1 MSSTARKA
9 AILCLAIGAVA
20 LLLAHGH
27 TAELLSASTTF
38 DSRAVETRRNTLE
51 GNLRKALADFDA
63 GLAAM
68 PVPAQAEWHA
78 YLKWGDWAKPFL
90 DGAAADAAT
99 MKRCSWRFYTAEKGF
114 ENPLILAART
124 ALTDYLSFDEAVLQA
139 GNDLEGE
146 FQRRMARLQQAVGAD
161 DAVDSRELEA
171 AAWWLAATGQGGP
184 ALREVQQRFN
194 HPAIVLQVH
203 RELIETKLDQFENTT
218 HDVRTA
224 PRRIQGNTVN
234 GTSTIDSTVTAEL
247 IDDGEQAKL
256 RITSRGQV
264 SAPHNISQSG
274 RVSVTS
280 SSTSEFTVTSD
291 LYFNGERFVMTPPHA
306 QANTQ
311 SRIKSIN
318 APRLIRRAAERRV
331 QGSRAGAE
339 REVESMIET
348 EAIATITE
356 RMNRAIEKVTTKSE
370 NFLGF
375 LTRTGNK
382 AERWKT
388 SLSYTAINLGFA
400 PRSLSGLTAKPHQ
413 MPPLTGEQTLGLS
426 IHDSGIESIL
436 RSLVGGK
443 VWTDVNFSQLQ
454 RELTGGNSEEF
465 MIGLEPERWNA
476 RWDWRQPVQ
485 IHFTREYA
493 TVRYRFSR
501 IEIDGAAY
509 EIPFE
514 VSARMTVAAPPIGFE
529 MTLLE
534 PATVASVD
542 PNQPL
547 PPHFQAFLERKFRG
561 LFGKKFALDGM
572 QFPAGGALDGM
583 SVFRVSAISLEP
595 NWVHLRY
602 TNRKPQARLV
612 AVETETESTS
622 ASASP

>member
-1 MSSTARKA
+1 MSGAARKA
-9 AILCLAIGAVA
+9 AILSLTIAAAMPLVTRA
-20 LLLAHGH
+20 QA
-27 TAELLSASTTF
+27 AELLTANTKL
-38 DSRAVETRRNTLE
+38 DAHAVEARRTTLE
-51 GNLRKALADFDA
+51 GNLRKTLADFDA

-68 PVPAQAEWHA
+68 PAPAQAEWHA
-78 YLKWGDWAKPFL
+78 YLKWNDWAKPFL
-90 DGAAADAAT
+90 AGEPVDAAM
-99 MKRCSWRFYTAEKGF
+99 MKRCCWRFYTAEKGF
-114 ENPLILAART
+114 ENPLIIAART
-124 ALTDYLSFDEAVLQA
+124 ALTEYLSFDEAILQA
-139 GNDLEGE
+139 GEDLEGE
-146 FQRRMARLQQAVGAD
+146 FQRRLARLQQAVETDTAN
-161 DAVDSRELEA
+161 SRELEA
-171 AAWWLAATGQGGP
+171 AAWWLAATGQGGS
-184 ALREVQQRFN
+184 ALAEVQRRFS

-224 PRRIQGNTVN
+224 PRRIQGSTVS
-234 GTSTIDSTVTAEL
+234 GTSTIDSMVTAEL

-256 RITSRGQV
+256 RITSRGHV
-264 SAPHNISQSG
+264 NAPHNTSHSG

-280 SSTSEFTVTSD
+280 SSTSDFTVTSD
-291 LYFNGERFVMTPPHA
+291 LYFDGERFAKTPPQA

-311 SRIKSIN
+311 SRIKNIN

-339 REVESMIET
+339 REVETMIET

-356 RMNRAIEKVTTKSE
+356 RMNRAIDKVTAKSE

-382 AERWKT
+382 AVRWKT
-388 SLSYTAINLGFA
+388 GLSDTAINLGFT
-400 PRSLSGLTAKPHQ
+400 PRTLSGLTALPRQ

-485 IHFTREYA
+485 IHFTRDYA

-501 IEIDGAAY
+501 IEIDGSAY

-542 PNQPL
+542 ADQPL
-547 PPHFQAFLERKFRG
+547 PPHFQAFLEHKFRG

-583 SVFRVSAISLEP
+583 SVFRVSAISLQP

-612 AVETETESTS
+612 AVEADAGSRSASTS
-622 ASASP
+622 P

>member
-1 MSSTARKA
+1 MTGAARKA
-9 AILCLAIGAVA
+9 ARLSLAMAA
-20 LLLAHGH
+20 AMLLITRPHA
-27 TAELLSASTTF
+27 AELLTANTAF
-38 DSRAVETRRNTLE
+38 NANAVETRRTTLE
-51 GNLRKALADFDA
+51 GNLRKALAEFDA

-68 PVPAQAEWHA
+68 PAPAQAEWHA
-78 YLKWGDWAKPFL
+78 YLKWDNWAKPFL
-90 DGAAADAAT
+90 AGQPADTAA

-114 ENPLILAART
+114 ENPLILATRT
-124 ALTDYLSFDEAVLQA
+124 ALTEYLSFDEAIQQA
-139 GNDLEGE
+139 GEDLEGE
-146 FQRRMARLQQAVGAD
+146 FQRRLARLAHAVEANT
-161 DAVDSRELEA
+161 VDYAELEA
-171 AAWWLAATGQGGP
+171 AAWWLAATGQGGGDL
-184 ALREVQQRFN
+184 ADVQRRFN
-194 HPAIVLQVH
+194 APAIVLQVH
-203 RELIETKLDQFENTT
+203 RELVETKLDQFENTT

-224 PRRIQGNTVN
+224 PRRIQGTTVN
-234 GTSTIDSTVTAEL
+234 GTSTIDATVTAEL
-247 IDDGEQAKL
+247 VDDGEQAKL
-256 RITSRGQV
+256 RITSRGHV
-264 SAPHNISQSG
+264 SAPYNTSHSG
-274 RVSVTS
+274 RVTVAS
-280 SSTSEFTVTSD
+280 SSTSDFAVTSD
-291 LYFNGERFVMTPPHA
+291 LYFDGERFVMTPPQAHA
-306 QANTQ
+306 DTQ

-356 RMNRAIEKVTTKSE
+356 RMNRAIDKVTAKSE

-382 AERWKT
+382 AVRWKT
-388 SLSYTAINLGFA
+388 GLSDTAINLGFT
-400 PRSLSGLTAKPHQ
+400 PRALSGLTALPHE

-436 RSLVGGK
+436 RSLVAGK

-485 IHFTREYA
+485 IHFTRHYA

-501 IEIDGAAY
+501 IEIDGSSY

-534 PATVASVD
+534 PATVVSVN
-542 PNQPL
+542 PEQPL
-547 PPHFQAFLERKFRG
+547 PPHFQSFLEHKFRG

-612 AVETETESTS
+612 AVETETESNTATTS
-622 ASASP
+622 P

>member
-1 MSSTARKA
+1 MSNAARKA
-9 AILCLAIGAVA
+9 AIPSLAIAA
-20 LLLAHGH
+20 AMFLIARSQS
-27 TAELLSASTTF
+27 AELLTASTAF
-38 DSRAVETRRNTLE
+38 DANAVETRRTALE
-51 GNLRKALADFDA
+51 GALRKALADFDA

-68 PVPAQAEWHA
+68 PAPAQAEWHV
-78 YLKWGDWAKPFL
+78 YLKWDDWAKPIVA
-90 DGAAADAAT
+90 GAAADAST

-114 ENPLILAART
+114 ENPLILAARA
-124 ALTDYLSFDEAVLQA
+124 ALTDYLSFDEAILQA
-139 GNDLEGE
+139 GDDVEGE
-146 FQRRMARLQQAVGAD
+146 FRRRLARLS
-161 DAVDSRELEA
+161 DAVEGEKVDYADLEA
-171 AAWWLAATGQGGP
+171 AAWWLAATGQGGS
-184 ALREVQQRFN
+184 ALADVQRRFR
-194 HPAIVLQVH
+194 HPAIVLQIH

-218 HDVRTA
+218 HDVRAA

-234 GTSTIDSTVTAEL
+234 GISTIDSTVAAEL
-247 IDDGEQAKL
+247 IDDGAQAKL
-256 RITSRGQV
+256 RITSRGHV
-264 SAPHNISQSG
+264 NAPHNTSHSG

-280 SSTSEFTVTSD
+280 SSTSDFTVTSD
-291 LYFNGERFVMTPPHA
+291 LYFDGERFAMTPPQAH
-306 QANTQ
+306 ANTQ

-356 RMNRAIEKVTTKSE
+356 RMNRAIDKVTAKSE
-370 NFLGF
+370 NFLSF

-382 AERWKT
+382 AVRWKT
-388 SLSYTAINLGFA
+388 GLSDTAINLGFA
-400 PRSLSGLTAKPHQ
+400 PRTLSGLTALPHE

-443 VWTDVNFSQLQ
+443 TWTDVNFSQLQ

-476 RWDWRQPVQ
+476 RWDWRQPVR
-485 IHFTREYA
+485 IHFTPDYA

-501 IEIDGAAY
+501 IEIDGSAY

-534 PATVASVD
+534 PAAVASVD
-542 PNQPL
+542 PNQQL
-547 PPHFQAFLERKFRG
+547 PPHFQAFLEHKFRG

-612 AVETETESTS
+612 AVETEIESRSASTS
-622 ASASP
+622 P